1 MWIGGSPLHLLN
13 LVKYWNETNMSFILS
28 EIYFTNLHL
37 NDEPEE
43 PFLYVVQELL
53 FL

>member
-1 MWIGGSPLHLLN
+1 LWIGGSPLQLLN

-37 NDEPEE
+37 KDEPEE
-43 PFLYVVQELL
+43 IFLYLVQELP